1 MADLFLK
8 KLIRERH
15 PLAPL
20 IFAFNLAPASWIHE
34 SWIEGTPKASWFGR
48 LKPSARARRRL
59 SLLILREHGLEGTW
73 CFDFREASR
82 RVALL
87 DGETLERLALFTG
100 IALDASRISKII
112 DRDSVLRLKNGIGDD
127 GYRFALKRAPFLLN
141 AAAVPGP
148 AGEPVDPS
156 RFREHAL
163 SRGMAGL
170 EACLAGEPAAL
181 VRRFRLKLPRRW
193 PERPSGEVPDGGK
206 DAWWPLVRK
215 VLLKEVAPE
224 WSPCFS

>member
-1 MADLFLK
+1 MTDPFFK
-8 KLIRERH
+8 KLLKEGH

-20 IFAFNLAPASWIHE
+20 ILSFNLAPASWIHE
-34 SWIEGTPKASWFGR
+34 SWIEGALKSSWFGK
-48 LKPSARARRRL
+48 LKSSARARRRL
-59 SLLILREHGLEGTW
+59 SLLILREHGLEGAW

-100 IALDASRISKII
+100 IALDASRIAKTI
-112 DRDSVLRLKNGIGDD
+112 DRDGVLRLKRGIGDD

-141 AAAVPGP
+141 PGIAPDP
-148 AGEPVDPS
+148 AGEPADPS
-156 RFREHAL
+156 SFREHAL

-170 EACLAGEPAAL
+170 EACLSGEPAAL

-193 PERPSGEVPDGGK
+193 SERPSGAVPEGGK